1 MAHLTAGDI
10 KPLAGKDETSYGVPS
25 GTAYYYADLAGQNG
39 SFTPMDSV
47 TPYIAWRSGDRSYSY
62 GDHTPQQVI
71 AGYKAVLEVRDL
83 ANWNRILGGALGTNN
98 GTTALGSLP
107 SKTVQ
112 VGTAGGA
119 GSTITYYG
127 CKTDELTIKMDT
139 PGGVITFEETVMAKR
154 VDYGTVAAF
163 NPTLGNTYHA
173 LQQHGAFTIN
183 SVEVYPQRF
192 AIKVRNNLERVI
204 GWDTTLGEANTVAL
218 AEGRREIELELELWR
233 EDITRM
239 EAAFNAT
246 KVPSAAVRVGYN
258 LSKSI
263 SLNNLAYIPESVSP
277 ILQDKQT
284 EVVRF
289 RATEITSM

>member
-10 KPLAGKDETSYGVPS
+10 LPLAGKDESSYGVPS

-71 AGYKAVLEVRDL
+71 AGYKAVLEVRDGAL
-83 ANWNRILGGALGTNN
+83 WNRILGGALGTNN
-98 GTTALGSLP
+98 GTTALGALP
-107 SKTVQ
+107 SKTIQ

-163 NPTLGNTYHA
+163 NPTLANGLHA

-183 SVEVYPQRF
+183 GVEVYPQRF
-192 AIKVRNNLERVI
+192 AIKVRNNLERVL
-204 GWDTTLGEANTVAL
+204 GWDSTLGEANTVAL

-246 KVPSAAVRVGYN
+246 KVPSAAVRMGYN

-263 SLNNLAYIPESVSP
+263 SVNNLAYIPDSVSP
-277 ILQDKQT
+277 LLQDKQT

-289 RATEITSM
+289 RATEITSA

>member
-83 ANWNRILGGALGTNN
+83 ANWTRIFGGALGTNF
-98 GTTALGSLP
+98 GTTALGALP

-112 VGTAGGA
+112 VCTSGGA
-119 GSTITYYG
+119 GSSITYYG
-127 CKTDELTIKMDT
+127 CKTDELAVNIDT
-139 PGGVITFEETVMAKR
+139 PGGIVTFEETVMAKR
-154 VDYGTVAAF
+154 VDYGTVADY
-163 NPTLGNTYHA
+163 NPTLADGTHA
-173 LQQHGAFTIN
+173 VQHRGAVTIN
-183 SVEVYPQRF
+183 GVEVYPQRVS
-192 AIKVRNNLERVI
+192 IKVCNNLERVL
-204 GWDTTLGEANTVAL
+204 GWDSTLSEANTVAL

-239 EAAFNAT
+239 ENAFNAT
-246 KVPSAAVRVGYN
+246 KVPSAAVRMGYN
-258 LSKSI
+258 LYRSI

-277 ILQDKQT
+277 LLQDKQT

-289 RATEITSM
+289 RATEITMA

>member
-10 KPLAGKDETSYGVPS
+10 LPLAGKDETSYGVPS

-47 TPYIAWRSGDRSYSY
+47 TPYVAWRSGDRSYSY

-71 AGYKAVLEVRDL
+71 AGYKAVLEVRDG

-98 GTTALGSLP
+98 GTTALGALP
-107 SKTVQ
+107 SKTIQ
-112 VGTAGGA
+112 VGTDGGA

-127 CKTDELTIKMDT
+127 CKTDELVIKMDT
-139 PGGVITFEETVMAKR
+139 PGGIITFEETVMAKR
-154 VDYGTVAAF
+154 VNYGTVAAF
-163 NPTLGNTYHA
+163 NPTVSNSTHA

-192 AIKVRNNLERVI
+192 SITVRNNLERVL

-233 EDITRM
+233 EDLTRM

-263 SLNNLAYIPESVSP
+263 SVNNLAYIPDSVSP
-277 ILQDKQT
+277 LLQDKQT

-289 RATEITSM
+289 RATEITSA